1 MNSMTA
7 NLIVGMQ
14 NSLLVF
20 EPTNG
25 YNKEIHEDLKG
36 TNPQKIAFDPANP
49 SRAYCGTFGDGLW
62 KTDDGGRTWNRIG
75 ENAISSQNVTSI
87 SVSPLAHRNNFNRI
101 YIGTEPSALYSSDD
115 GGDSW
120 EKMEALNNLPSS
132 TSWSF
137 PPRPWTHHVRW
148 IESDANNPDY
158 VFAAIEAGA
167 LVQSHDGGKTW
178 IDRNQQGPYDT
189 HTLITHSKAPKR

>member
-75 ENAISSQNVTSI
+75 KNAISSQNVTSI
-87 SVSPLAHRNNFNRI
+87 SVSPLVRRNNFNRI
-101 YIGTEPSALYSSDD
+101 
-115 GGDSW
+115 
-120 EKMEALNNLPSS
+120 
-132 TSWSF
+132 
-137 PPRPWTHHVRW
+137 
-148 IESDANNPDY
+148 
-158 VFAAIEAGA
+158 
-167 LVQSHDGGKTW
+167 
-178 IDRNQQGPYDT
+178 
-189 HTLITHSKAPKR
+189 